1 MQLLSPKINKYGGS
15 KLNYLSVE
23 NISKS
28 FGERVLF
35 EGLSFGL
42 SFGDKVALIANN
54 GSGKTSML
62 KIIAGNDVSDTGKIT
77 LRNGI
82 RVGYL
87 EQEPVFRDD
96 YTINELLYNSNSD
109 VVKVI
114 REYESALEKQ
124 TDNYN
129 EVNAER
135 FEQASLAMDKSNAWN
150 FDNQLKQILEKFKIV
165 DLDQKVKILSGGQK
179 KRLALAMLLIDAPDL
194 LLLDEPT
201 NHLDIEMIEW
211 LEEYLKS
218 QNITL
223 LMITHD
229 RYFLDRVCNHILE
242 LEDGKLYHHKGNYS
256 YFLVKRDERETNFNI
271 EISKAGRLMKK
282 ELEWIRKTP
291 QARTT
296 KSKARVNNFENI
308 KAKANSKK
316 IKQEL
321 KLEVK
326 MSRVGG
332 KILELKK
339 VYKSY
344 GDLKILNGFDY
355 TFKNGER
362 IGIIGDNGVGKS
374 TFLNIITQQ
383 QSPDSGKINVGETI
397 VYGYFTQK
405 GIVLKEDKRVIEV
418 LKDIADVI
426 IMSDG
431 RKITASQLLE
441 HFMFPSK
448 MQYTYVSKLSGGE
461 KRRLYLLTILMKNPN
476 FLILDEPT
484 NDLDLLTLNKL
495 EEFLLDFK
503 GCLILVSHDRYF
515 MDKLTD
521 HLFVF
526 KGGGDIKDEYCSYSE
541 YRTKLNNKEKE
552 IQKAEINEAKLNTN
566 KLSFQQKKEH
576 RNLEK
581 QIEKLELEKEK
592 IENVF
597 KDSSLDYELM
607 LEKSKELEKVNL
619 LLDEKLSKWM
629 ELDELNS

>member
-1 MQLLSPKINKYGGS
+1 M
-15 KLNYLSVE
+15 NYLSVE

-35 EGLSFGL
+35 EGLNFGL
-42 SFGDKVALIANN
+42 NYGDKMALIANN

-62 KIIAGNDVSDTGKIT
+62 KIIAGKDVPGTGKVT
-77 LRNGI
+77 VRNGI
-82 RVGYL
+82 RIGYL
-87 EQEPVFRDD
+87 EQEPIFNEK
-96 YTINELLYNSNSD
+96 YTVNELLYNSNAE
-109 VVKVI
+109 VVKII
-114 REYESALEKQ
+114 REYESALEMQ
-124 TDNYN
+124 TNDYN
-129 EVNAER
+129 DITAER
-135 FEQASLAMDKSNAWN
+135 FEKASVNMEKANAWN
-150 FDNQLKQILEKFKIV
+150 FDNELKQILSKFKIL
-165 DLDQKVKILSGGQK
+165 DLNAKVEMLSGGQK
-179 KRLALAMLLIDAPDL
+179 KRLALALLLIDAPDM

-211 LEEYLKS
+211 LEEFLKN
-218 QNITL
+218 QKITL

-256 YFLVKRDERETNFNI
+256 YFLVKRDERESNFNV
-271 EISKAGRLMKK
+271 ELSKAGRLMKK
-282 ELEWIRKTP
+282 ELEWIRKSP
-291 QARTT
+291 KARTT
-296 KSKARVNNFENI
+296 KSKARVDNFEVI
-308 KAKANSKK
+308 KTKANSKK

-344 GDLKILNGFDY
+344 DDLKILSGFDY

-362 IGIIGDNGVGKS
+362 IGIIGENGVGKS
-374 TFLNIITQQ
+374 TFLNIITQKDK
-383 QSPDSGKINVGETI
+383 PDSGKINVGETI
-397 VYGYFTQK
+397 IYGYFTQK
-405 GIVLKEDKRVIEV
+405 GIQLKEDKRVIEV
-418 LKDIADVI
+418 LKDIAEVI
-426 IMSDG
+426 VMSDSK
-431 RKITASQLLE
+431 KITASQLLE
-441 HFMFPSK
+441 HFMFPSN

-521 HLFVF
+521 HLFIF
-526 KGGGDIKDEYCSYSE
+526 KGNGVVKDEYSSYSE
-541 YRTKLNNKEKE
+541 YRIKVNKELKVEKQIDKKVLSDSNNKEVKFSYDE
-552 IQKAEINEAKLNTN
+552 R
-566 KLSFQQKKEH
+566 KEH
-576 RNLEK
+576 KSLER
-581 QIEKLELEKEK
+581 QINKLELDKKEME
-592 IENVF
+592 IFF
-597 KDSSLDYELM
+597 KDSNNNYEKM
-607 LEKSKELEKVNL
+607 YEKGKDLEKLNS
-619 LLDEKLSKWM
+619 LLDEKLNRWM
-629 ELDELNS
+629 ELDELKNNA

>member
-1 MQLLSPKINKYGGS
+1 M
-15 KLNYLSVE
+15 
-23 NISKS
+23 
-28 FGERVLF
+28 LF
-35 EGLSFGL
+35 EGLNFGL
-42 SFGDKVALIANN
+42 NYGDKVALIANN

-62 KIIAGNDVSDTGKIT
+62 KIIAGKDVPGSGKVT
-77 LRNGI
+77 VRNGI
-82 RVGYL
+82 RIGYL
-87 EQEPVFRDD
+87 EQEPIFNEK
-96 YTINELLYNSNSD
+96 YTINELLYNSNAE
-109 VVKVI
+109 VVKII
-114 REYESALEKQ
+114 REYESALEMQ
-124 TDNYN
+124 TNDYN
-129 EVNAER
+129 DITAER
-135 FEQASLAMDKSNAWN
+135 FEKASINMEKANAWN
-150 FDNQLKQILEKFKIV
+150 FDNELKQILSKFKIV
-165 DLDQKVKILSGGQK
+165 NLDAKVEMLSGGQK
-179 KRLALAMLLIDAPDL
+179 KRLALALLLIDAPDM

-211 LEEYLKS
+211 LEEFLKG

-256 YFLVKRDERETNFNI
+256 YFLVKRDERETNFNV
-271 EISKAGRLMKK
+271 ELSKAGRLLKK

-296 KSKARVNNFENI
+296 KSKARVDNFENI
-308 KAKANSKK
+308 KTKANSKK

-344 GDLKILNGFDY
+344 DDLKILSGFDY

-383 QSPDSGKINVGETI
+383 EMPDSGKINVGETI
-397 VYGYFTQK
+397 IYGYFTQK
-405 GIVLKEDKRVIEV
+405 GIQLKEDKRVIEV

-426 IMSDG
+426 VMSDSK
-431 RKITASQLLE
+431 KITASQLLE
-441 HFMFPSK
+441 HFMFPSN

-515 MDKLTD
+515 MDKLTE
-521 HLFVF
+521 HLFIF
-526 KGGGDIKDEYCSYSE
+526 KGNGIIKDEYSSYSE
-541 YRTKLNNKEKE
+541 YRLKINKE
-552 IQKAEINEAKLNTN
+552 QKKDKKSDKKTPDLKTEKAVKFSYDE
-566 KLSFQQKKEH
+566 KKEH
-576 RNLEK
+576 KSLEK
-581 QIEKLELEKEK
+581 QINKLELEKKEM
-592 IENVF
+592 ESFF
-597 KDSSLDYELM
+597 KDSNNSYEQM
-607 LEKSKELEKVNL
+607 HEKGKELEKLNS
-619 LLDEKLSKWM
+619 LLDDKLNRWM
-629 ELDELNS
+629 ELDELKNNI

>member
-1 MQLLSPKINKYGGS
+1 M
-15 KLNYLSVE
+15 NYLSVE

-35 EGLSFGL
+35 EGLNFGL
-42 SFGDKVALIANN
+42 NYGDKVALIANN

-62 KIIAGNDVSDTGKIT
+62 KIIAGKDVPGTGKVT

-82 RVGYL
+82 RIGYL
-87 EQEPVFRDD
+87 EQEPVFNEKF
-96 YTINELLYNSNSD
+96 TINELLYNSNAE
-109 VVKVI
+109 VVKII
-114 REYESALEKQ
+114 REYESALEMQ
-124 TDNYN
+124 TNDYN
-129 EVNAER
+129 DASAER
-135 FEQASLAMDKSNAWN
+135 FEKASLEMEKANGWN
-150 FDNQLKQILEKFKIV
+150 FDNELKQILSKFKIV
-165 DLDQKVKILSGGQK
+165 DLEAKVEMLSGGQK
-179 KRLALAMLLIDAPDL
+179 KRLALALLLIDAPDM

-211 LEEYLKS
+211 LEEYLKN

-256 YFLVKRDERETNFNI
+256 YFLVKRDERESNFNV
-271 EISKAGRLMKK
+271 ELSKAGRLMKK
-282 ELEWIRKTP
+282 ELEWIRKSP
-291 QARTT
+291 KARTT
-296 KSKARVNNFENI
+296 KSKARVDNFEVI
-308 KAKANSKK
+308 KNKATSKK

-344 GDLKILNGFDY
+344 GDLKILSGFDY

-362 IGIIGDNGVGKS
+362 IGIIGKNGVGKS
-374 TFLNIITQQ
+374 TFLNIITQ
-383 QSPDSGKINVGETI
+383 SLKPDSGKINVGETI

-405 GIVLKEDKRVIEV
+405 GIQLKEDKRVIEV
-418 LKDIADVI
+418 LKDIAEVI
-426 IMSDG
+426 VMSDNK
-431 RKITASQLLE
+431 KITASQLLE
-441 HFMFPSK
+441 HFMFPSN

-461 KRRLYLLTILMKNPN
+461 KRRLYLLTVLMKNPN

-521 HLFVF
+521 HLFIF
-526 KGGGDIKDEYCSYSE
+526 KGEGIIKDEYSSYSE
-541 YRTKLNNKEKE
+541 YRTKLNKELKLE
-552 IQKAEINEAKLNTN
+552 KKNEKILSESSEKANLFSYVNR
-566 KLSFQQKKEH
+566 KEH
-576 RNLEK
+576 KSLER
-581 QIEKLELEKEK
+581 QIEKLEKEK
-592 IENVF
+592 KQMEDFF
-597 KDSSLDYELM
+597 KDSNVSYDLM
-607 LEKSKELEKVNL
+607 HEKGKELENLNNL
-619 LLDEKLSKWM
+619 LDDKLNRWM
-629 ELDELNS
+629 ELDELKNKA

>member
-1 MQLLSPKINKYGGS
+1 M
-15 KLNYLSVE
+15 
-23 NISKS
+23 
-28 FGERVLF
+28 LF
-35 EGLSFGL
+35 EGLNFGL
-42 SFGDKVALIANN
+42 NYGDKVALIANN

-62 KIIAGNDVSDTGKIT
+62 KIIAGKDVPGNGKVT
-77 LRNGI
+77 VRNGI
-82 RVGYL
+82 RIGYL
-87 EQEPVFRDD
+87 EQEPVFNEK
-96 YTINELLYNSNSD
+96 YTINELLYNSNAE
-109 VVKVI
+109 VVKII
-114 REYESALEKQ
+114 REYESALEMQ
-124 TDNYN
+124 TNDYN
-129 EVNAER
+129 DITAER
-135 FEQASLAMDKSNAWN
+135 FEKASINMEKANAWN
-150 FDNQLKQILEKFKIV
+150 FDNELKQILSKFKIV
-165 DLDQKVKILSGGQK
+165 NLDAKVGMLSGGQK
-179 KRLALAMLLIDAPDL
+179 KRLALALLLIDAPDM

-211 LEEYLKS
+211 LEEFLKG

-256 YFLVKRDERETNFNI
+256 YFLVKRDERETNFNV
-271 EISKAGRLMKK
+271 ELSKAGRLMKK

-296 KSKARVNNFENI
+296 KSKARVDNFENI
-308 KAKANSKK
+308 KTKANSKK

-344 GDLKILNGFDY
+344 DDLKILSGFDY

-362 IGIIGDNGVGKS
+362 IGIIGENGVGKS
-374 TFLNIITQQ
+374 TFLNIITQKDQ
-383 QSPDSGKINVGETI
+383 PDSGKINVGETI
-397 VYGYFTQK
+397 IYGYFTQK
-405 GIVLKEDKRVIEV
+405 GIQLKEDKRVIEV

-426 IMSDG
+426 VMSDSK
-431 RKITASQLLE
+431 KITASQLLE
-441 HFMFPSK
+441 HFMFPSN

-521 HLFVF
+521 HLFIF
-526 KGGGDIKDEYCSYSE
+526 KGNGVIKDEYSSYSE
-541 YRTKLNNKEKE
+541 YRVKVNKE
-552 IQKAEINEAKLNTN
+552 QKKDKKADKKNSESKTEKVIKFSYDE
-566 KLSFQQKKEH
+566 KKEH
-576 RNLEK
+576 KSLEK
-581 QIEKLELEKEK
+581 QINNLELEKKEM
-592 IENVF
+592 ESFF
-597 KDSSLDYELM
+597 KDSNNSYEKMHEKGKDLDKL
-607 LEKSKELEKVNL
+607 NN
-619 LLDEKLSKWM
+619 LLDEKLNRWM
-629 ELDELNS
+629 ELDELKNNA

>member
-54 GSGKTSML
+54 GTGKTSML

-129 EVNAER
+129 EVNADR

-308 KAKANSKK
+308 KSKANSKK

-383 QSPDSGKINVGETI
+383 HSPDSGKINVGETI

-541 YRTKLNNKEKE
+541 YRAKLNNKEKE
-552 IQKAEINEAKLNTN
+552 IQKAEINEAKLNAN

>member
-1 MQLLSPKINKYGGS
+1 M
-15 KLNYLSVE
+15 NYLSVE

-28 FGERVLF
+28 YGERILF
-35 EGLSFGL
+35 QDLFFGL
-42 SFGDKVALIANN
+42 SKGDKMALIANN
-54 GSGKTSML
+54 GTGKSSML
-62 KIIAGNDVSDTGKIT
+62 KIIAGKDVTESGKIT

-82 RVGYL
+82 RIGYL
-87 EQEPVFRDD
+87 EQDPLF
-96 YTINELLYNSNSD
+96 NEGFTVKEFLENSNSD
-109 VVKVI
+109 VMQII
-114 REYESALEKQ
+114 RDYDKALELQ
-124 TDNYN
+124 TDDFND
-129 EVNAER
+129 ATSQR
-135 FEQASLAMDKSNAWN
+135 FQEASDLMDKANAWN
-150 FDNQLKQILEKFKIV
+150 FNNELNQILTRFKIL
-165 DLDQKVKILSGGQK
+165 DLTQNLKDLSGGQR
-179 KRLALAMLLIDAPDL
+179 KRLSLALLILDKPEL

-211 LEEYLKS
+211 LEEYLKN

-256 YFLVKRDERETNFNI
+256 YFLLKREEREENFNT

-296 KSKARVNNFENI
+296 KSKARVDNFDNI
-308 KAKANSKK
+308 KQKANSKK
-316 IKQEL
+316 VKQEL

-344 GDLKILNGFDY
+344 GDLKILSGFDY
-355 TFKNGER
+355 VFKNGER

-374 TFLNIITQQ
+374 TFLNIITRREEA
-383 QSPDSGKINVGETI
+383 DSGKINIGETI
-397 VYGYFTQK
+397 VYGYFNQK

-426 IMSDG
+426 VMANGS
-431 RKITASQLLE
+431 KISASQLLE
-441 HFMFPSK
+441 HFMFDAQ

-461 KRRLYLLTILMKNPN
+461 KRRLYLLTVLMKNPN

-495 EEFLLDFK
+495 EEFLLEFK

-526 KGGGDIKDEYCSYSE
+526 KGAGVVEDHYCSYSE
-541 YRTKLNNKEKE
+541 LRNKQIKE
-552 IQKAEINEAKLNTN
+552 LKTN
-566 KLSFQQKKEH
+566 KKEEKGNKLKTKDTITFTEKKEYKS
-576 RNLEK
+576 LEK
-581 QIEKLELEKEK
+581 QISKLELEKSNLEAS
-592 IENVF
+592 F
-597 KDSSLDYELM
+597 KDTTMDYELM
-607 LEKSKELEKVNL
+607 MKKSKELEGLTNTI
-619 LLDEKLSKWM
+619 DSKMLRWM
-629 ELDELNS
+629 ELEDKME

>member
-1 MQLLSPKINKYGGS
+1 
-15 KLNYLSVE
+15 LNYLSVE

-35 EGLSFGL
+35 EGLNFGL
-42 SFGDKVALIANN
+42 NYGDKVALIANN

-62 KIIAGNDVSDTGKIT
+62 KIIAGKDVPGTGKVT

-82 RVGYL
+82 RIGYL
-87 EQEPVFRDD
+87 EQEPVFNEKF
-96 YTINELLYNSNSD
+96 TINELLYNSNAE
-109 VVKVI
+109 VVKII
-114 REYESALEKQ
+114 REYESALEMQ
-124 TDNYN
+124 TNDYN
-129 EVNAER
+129 DASAER
-135 FEQASLAMDKSNAWN
+135 FEKASLEMEKANGWN
-150 FDNQLKQILEKFKIV
+150 FDNELKQILSKFKIV
-165 DLDQKVKILSGGQK
+165 DLEAKVEMLSGGQK
-179 KRLALAMLLIDAPDL
+179 KRLALALLLIDAPDM

-211 LEEYLKS
+211 LEEYLKN

-256 YFLVKRDERETNFNI
+256 YFLVKRDERESNFNV
-271 EISKAGRLMKK
+271 ELSKAGRLMKK
-282 ELEWIRKTP
+282 ELEWIRKSP
-291 QARTT
+291 KARTT
-296 KSKARVNNFENI
+296 KSKARVDNFEVI
-308 KAKANSKK
+308 KNKATSKK

-344 GDLKILNGFDY
+344 GDLKILSGFDY

-362 IGIIGDNGVGKS
+362 IGIIGKNGVGKS
-374 TFLNIITQQ
+374 TFLNIITQ
-383 QSPDSGKINVGETI
+383 SLKPDSGKINVGETI

-405 GIVLKEDKRVIEV
+405 GIQLKEDKRVIEV
-418 LKDIADVI
+418 LKDIAEVI
-426 IMSDG
+426 VMSDNK
-431 RKITASQLLE
+431 KITASQLLE
-441 HFMFPSK
+441 HFMFPSN

-461 KRRLYLLTILMKNPN
+461 KRRLYLLTVLMKNPN

-521 HLFVF
+521 HLFIF
-526 KGGGDIKDEYCSYSE
+526 KGEGIIKDEYSSYSE
-541 YRTKLNNKEKE
+541 YRTKLNKELKLEKKKEKILSE
-552 IQKAEINEAKLNTN
+552 SSEKANLFSYENR
-566 KLSFQQKKEH
+566 KEH
-576 RNLEK
+576 KSLER
-581 QIEKLELEKEK
+581 QIEKLEKEK
-592 IENVF
+592 KQMEDFF
-597 KDSSLDYELM
+597 KDSNVSYDLM
-607 LEKSKELEKVNL
+607 HEKGKELENLNNL
-619 LLDEKLSKWM
+619 LDDKLNRWM
-629 ELDELNS
+629 ELDELKNKA

>member
-1 MQLLSPKINKYGGS
+1 
-15 KLNYLSVE
+15 LNYLSVE

-35 EGLSFGL
+35 EGLNFGL
-42 SFGDKVALIANN
+42 NYGDKVALIANN

-62 KIIAGNDVSDTGKIT
+62 KIIAGKDVPGTGKVT

-82 RVGYL
+82 RIGYL
-87 EQEPVFRDD
+87 EQEPVFNEK
-96 YTINELLYNSNSD
+96 YTINELLYSSNAEI
-109 VVKVI
+109 VKTI
-114 REYESALEKQ
+114 REYESALEMQ
-124 TDNYN
+124 TNDYN
-129 EVNAER
+129 DTTAER
-135 FEQASLAMDKSNAWN
+135 FEKASLDMEKANAWN
-150 FDNQLKQILEKFKIV
+150 FDNELKQILSKFKIV
-165 DLDQKVKILSGGQK
+165 DLEAKVEMLSGGQK
-179 KRLALAMLLIDAPDL
+179 KRLALALLLIDAPDM

-211 LEEYLKS
+211 LEEYLKN

-242 LEDGKLYHHKGNYS
+242 LENGKLYHHKGNYS
-256 YFLVKRDERETNFNI
+256 YFLVKRDERESNFNV
-271 EISKAGRLMKK
+271 ELSKAGRLMKK
-282 ELEWIRKTP
+282 ELEWIRKSP
-291 QARTT
+291 KARTT
-296 KSKARVNNFENI
+296 KSKSRVDNFEVI
-308 KAKANSKK
+308 KTKATSKK

-344 GDLKILNGFDY
+344 GDLKILSGFDY

-362 IGIIGDNGVGKS
+362 IGIIGKNGVGKS
-374 TFLNIITQQ
+374 TFLNIITQ
-383 QSPDSGKINVGETI
+383 SLKPDSGKINVGETI

-405 GIVLKEDKRVIEV
+405 GIQLKEDKRVIEV
-418 LKDIADVI
+418 LKDIAEVI
-426 IMSDG
+426 VMSDNK
-431 RKITASQLLE
+431 KITASQLLE
-441 HFMFPSK
+441 HFMFPSN

-461 KRRLYLLTILMKNPN
+461 KRRLYLLTVLMKNPN

-521 HLFVF
+521 HLFIF
-526 KGGGDIKDEYCSYSE
+526 QGEGIIKDEYSSYSE
-541 YRTKLNNKEKE
+541 YRTKLNKELKLGKKKEK
-552 IQKAEINEAKLNTN
+552 KV
-566 KLSFQQKKEH
+566 LSESSKENLFSYENRKEH
-576 RNLEK
+576 KSLER
-581 QIEKLELEKEK
+581 QIEKLEEEKKQMEYF
-592 IENVF
+592 F
-597 KDSSLDYELM
+597 KDSSVSYDLM
-607 LEKSKELEKVNL
+607 HQKGKELETLNK
-619 LLDEKLSKWM
+619 LLDDKLNRWM
-629 ELDELNS
+629 ELDELKNKA

>member
-1 MQLLSPKINKYGGS
+1 M
-15 KLNYLSVE
+15 NYLSVE

-28 FGERVLF
+28 YGERILF
-35 EGLSFGL
+35 QKLFFGL
-42 SFGDKVALIANN
+42 SKGDKMALIANN
-54 GSGKTSML
+54 GTGKSSML
-62 KIIAGNDVSDTGKIT
+62 KIIAGKDVSESGKIT

-82 RVGYL
+82 RIGYL
-87 EQEPVFRDD
+87 EQDPIFNEAF
-96 YTINELLYNSNSD
+96 TIKEFLDNSNSEIMQIIKGYD
-109 VVKVI
+109 K
-114 REYESALEKQ
+114 ALELQ
-124 TDNYN
+124 TNDFND
-129 EVNAER
+129 ATSQR
-135 FEQASLAMDKSNAWN
+135 FQEASLLMDKANAWN
-150 FDNQLKQILEKFKIV
+150 FNNELNQILSRFKID
-165 DLDQKVKILSGGQK
+165 DLNQNLKDLSGGQR
-179 KRLALAMLLIDAPDL
+179 KRLSLATLIMDAPEL

-211 LEEYLKS
+211 LEDYLKT

-256 YFLVKRDERETNFNI
+256 YFLQKRAEREANFNT

-282 ELEWIRKTP
+282 ELDWIRKTP

-296 KSKARVNNFENI
+296 KSKARVDNFENI
-308 KAKANSKK
+308 KQKANSKK
-316 IKQEL
+316 VKQEL

-344 GDLKILNGFDY
+344 GDLTILSGFDY
-355 TFKNGER
+355 VFKNGER

-374 TFLNIITQQ
+374 TFLNIITQKEKA
-383 QSPDSGKINVGETI
+383 DSGKINIGETI
-397 VYGYFTQK
+397 VYGYLNQK
-405 GIVLKEDKRVIEV
+405 GIELKEDKRVIEV

-426 IMSDG
+426 IMANGS
-431 RKITASQLLE
+431 KISASQLLE
-441 HFMFPSK
+441 HFMFDGQ

-461 KRRLYLLTILMKNPN
+461 KRRLYLLTVLMKNPN

-495 EEFLLDFK
+495 EEFLMDFK

-526 KGGGDIKDEYCSYSE
+526 RGNGLIEDHYCSYSE
-541 YRTKLNNKEKE
+541 LRIKQNKEK
-552 IQKAEINEAKLNTN
+552 NENRKE
-566 KLSFQQKKEH
+566 QKKENH
-576 RNLEK
+576 RNDQKITYLEK
-581 QIEKLELEKEK
+581 KEYKNLERQIRKLEQEKNS
-592 IENVF
+592 IEISF
-597 KDSSLDYELM
+597 KDSTMEYDIM
-607 LEKSKELEKVNL
+607 MKKSIELEELNKKI
-619 LLDEKLSKWM
+619 DDKMIRWM
-629 ELDELNS
+629 ELEEKMG

>member
-1 MQLLSPKINKYGGS
+1 M
-15 KLNYLSVE
+15 
-23 NISKS
+23 
-28 FGERVLF
+28 LF
-35 EGLSFGL
+35 EGLNFGL
-42 SFGDKVALIANN
+42 NYGDKVALIANN

-62 KIIAGNDVSDTGKIT
+62 KIIAGKDVPGSGKVT
-77 LRNGI
+77 VRNGI
-82 RVGYL
+82 RIGYL
-87 EQEPVFRDD
+87 EQEPIFNEK
-96 YTINELLYNSNSD
+96 YTINELLYNSNAE
-109 VVKVI
+109 VVKII
-114 REYESALEKQ
+114 REYESALEMQ
-124 TDNYN
+124 TNDYN
-129 EVNAER
+129 DITAER
-135 FEQASLAMDKSNAWN
+135 FEKASINMEKANAWN
-150 FDNQLKQILEKFKIV
+150 FDNELKQILSKFKIV
-165 DLDQKVKILSGGQK
+165 NLDAKVEMLSGGQK
-179 KRLALAMLLIDAPDL
+179 KRLALALLLIDAPDM

-211 LEEYLKS
+211 LEEFLKG

-256 YFLVKRDERETNFNI
+256 YFLVKRDERETNFNV
-271 EISKAGRLMKK
+271 ELSKAGRLLKK

-296 KSKARVNNFENI
+296 KSKARVDNFENI
-308 KAKANSKK
+308 KTKANSKK

-344 GDLKILNGFDY
+344 DDLKILSGFDY

-383 QSPDSGKINVGETI
+383 EMPDSGKINVGETI
-397 VYGYFTQK
+397 IYGYFTQK
-405 GIVLKEDKRVIEV
+405 GIQLKEDKRVIEV

-426 IMSDG
+426 VMSDSK
-431 RKITASQLLE
+431 KITASQLLE
-441 HFMFPSK
+441 HFMFPSN

-515 MDKLTD
+515 MDKLTE
-521 HLFVF
+521 HLFIF
-526 KGGGDIKDEYCSYSE
+526 KGNGIIKDEYSSYSE
-541 YRTKLNNKEKE
+541 YRLKVNKE
-552 IQKAEINEAKLNTN
+552 QKKDKKSDKKKPDLKTEKVVKFSYDE
-566 KLSFQQKKEH
+566 KKEH
-576 RNLEK
+576 KSLEK
-581 QIEKLELEKEK
+581 QINKLELEKKEM
-592 IENVF
+592 ESFF
-597 KDSSLDYELM
+597 KDSNNSYEQM
-607 LEKSKELEKVNL
+607 HEKGKELEKLNS
-619 LLDEKLSKWM
+619 LLDDKLNRWM
-629 ELDELNS
+629 ELDELKNNI

>member
-1 MQLLSPKINKYGGS
+1 M
-15 KLNYLSVE
+15 NYLSVE

-28 FGERVLF
+28 YGERILF
-35 EGLSFGL
+35 QELFFGL
-42 SFGDKVALIANN
+42 SKGDKMALIANN
-54 GSGKTSML
+54 GTGKSSML
-62 KIIAGNDVSDTGKIT
+62 KIIAGKDVSESGKIT

-82 RVGYL
+82 RIGYL
-87 EQEPVFRDD
+87 EQDPIFNEAF
-96 YTINELLYNSNSD
+96 TIKEFLDNSNSEIMQIIKGYD
-109 VVKVI
+109 K
-114 REYESALEKQ
+114 ALELQ
-124 TDNYN
+124 TNDFND
-129 EVNAER
+129 ATSQR
-135 FEQASLAMDKSNAWN
+135 FQEASLLMDKANAWN
-150 FDNQLKQILEKFKIV
+150 FNNELNQILSRFKID
-165 DLDQKVKILSGGQK
+165 DLNQNLKDLSGGQR
-179 KRLALAMLLIDAPDL
+179 KRLSLATLIMDAPEL

-211 LEEYLKS
+211 LEDYLKT

-256 YFLVKRDERETNFNI
+256 YFLQKRAEREANFNT
-271 EISKAGRLMKK
+271 EISKAGKLMKK

-296 KSKARVNNFENI
+296 KSKARVDNFENI
-308 KAKANSKK
+308 KQKANSKK
-316 IKQEL
+316 VKQEL

-344 GDLKILNGFDY
+344 GDLKILSGFDY
-355 TFKNGER
+355 VFKNGER

-374 TFLNIITQQ
+374 TFLNIITQKEKA
-383 QSPDSGKINVGETI
+383 DSGKINIGETI
-397 VYGYFTQK
+397 VYGYFNQK
-405 GIVLKEDKRVIEV
+405 GIELKEDKRVIEV

-426 IMSDG
+426 IMANGS
-431 RKITASQLLE
+431 KISASQLLE
-441 HFMFPSK
+441 HFMFDGQ

-461 KRRLYLLTILMKNPN
+461 KRRLYLLTVLMKNPN

-495 EEFLLDFK
+495 EEFLMDFK

-526 KGGGDIKDEYCSYSE
+526 RGNGLIEDHYCSYSE
-541 YRTKLNNKEKE
+541 LRIKQNKEKKE
-552 IQKAEINEAKLNTN
+552 NRKEQKNENHRNDQKITYLE
-566 KLSFQQKKEH
+566 KKEYK
-576 RNLEK
+576 NLER
-581 QIEKLELEKEK
+581 QIRKLEQEKNS
-592 IENVF
+592 IEISF
-597 KDSSLDYELM
+597 KDATMEYDIM
-607 LEKSKELEKVNL
+607 MKKSKELEELNKKI
-619 LLDEKLSKWM
+619 DDKMTRWM
-629 ELDELNS
+629 ELEEKMG

>member
-1 MQLLSPKINKYGGS
+1 M
-15 KLNYLSVE
+15 NYLSVE

-35 EGLSFGL
+35 EGLNFGL
-42 SFGDKVALIANN
+42 NYGDKVALIANN

-62 KIIAGNDVSDTGKIT
+62 KIIAGKDFPGTGKVT
-77 LRNGI
+77 VRNGI
-82 RVGYL
+82 RIGYL
-87 EQEPVFRDD
+87 EQEPVFNEKF
-96 YTINELLYNSNSD
+96 TINELLYSSNAE
-109 VVKVI
+109 VVKII
-114 REYESALEKQ
+114 REYESALEMQ
-124 TDNYN
+124 TNDYN
-129 EVNAER
+129 DTTAER
-135 FEQASLAMDKSNAWN
+135 FEKASLEMEKANGWN
-150 FDNQLKQILEKFKIV
+150 FDNELKQILSKFKIV
-165 DLDQKVKILSGGQK
+165 DLEAKVEMLSGGQK
-179 KRLALAMLLIDAPDL
+179 KRLALALLLIDAPDL

-211 LEEYLKS
+211 LEEYLKN

-256 YFLVKRDERETNFNI
+256 YFLVKRDERESNFNV
-271 EISKAGRLMKK
+271 ELSKAGRLMKK
-282 ELEWIRKTP
+282 ELEWIRKSP
-291 QARTT
+291 KARTT
-296 KSKARVNNFENI
+296 KSKARVDNFEVI
-308 KAKANSKK
+308 KTKATSKK

-344 GDLKILNGFDY
+344 GDLKILSGFDY

-362 IGIIGDNGVGKS
+362 IGIIGKNGVGKS
-374 TFLNIITQQ
+374 TFLNIITQ
-383 QSPDSGKINVGETI
+383 SLMPDSGKINVGETI

-405 GIVLKEDKRVIEV
+405 GIQLKQDKRVIEV
-418 LKDIADVI
+418 LKDIAEVI
-426 IMSDG
+426 VMSDG
-431 RKITASQLLE
+431 KKITASQLLE
-441 HFMFPSK
+441 HFMFPSN

-521 HLFVF
+521 HLFIF
-526 KGGGDIKDEYCSYSE
+526 KGNGIIKDEYSSYSE
-541 YRTKLNNKEKE
+541 YR
-552 IQKAEINEAKLNTN
+552 AKLNKEL
-566 KLSFQQKKEH
+566 KLEKKKEK
-576 RNLEK
+576 RVLSENSKKENLFSYENRK
-581 QIEKLELEKEK
+581 EYKSLERQIEKLEKEK
-592 IENVF
+592 KQMEDFF
-597 KDSSLDYELM
+597 KDSNVSYDLM
-607 LEKSKELEKVNL
+607 HEKGKELETLNNL
-619 LLDEKLSKWM
+619 LDDKLNRWM
-629 ELDELNS
+629 ELDELKNKA

>member
-54 GSGKTSML
+54 GTGKTSML

-308 KAKANSKK
+308 KSKANSKK

-426 IMSDG
+426 IMSDS

-541 YRTKLNNKEKE
+541 YRIKLNNKEKE
-552 IQKAEINEAKLNTN
+552 IQKAEINEAKLNAN

-592 IENVF
+592 IENIF

>member
-1 MQLLSPKINKYGGS
+1 
-15 KLNYLSVE
+15 LNYLSVE

-35 EGLSFGL
+35 EGLNFGL
-42 SFGDKVALIANN
+42 NYGDKVALIANN

-62 KIIAGNDVSDTGKIT
+62 KIIAGKDVPGTGKVT

-82 RVGYL
+82 RIGYL
-87 EQEPVFRDD
+87 EQEPVFNEKF
-96 YTINELLYNSNSD
+96 TINELLYNSNAE
-109 VVKVI
+109 VVKII
-114 REYESALEKQ
+114 REYESALEMQ
-124 TDNYN
+124 TNDYN
-129 EVNAER
+129 DASAER
-135 FEQASLAMDKSNAWN
+135 FEKASLEMEKANGWN
-150 FDNQLKQILEKFKIV
+150 FDNELKQILSKFKIV
-165 DLDQKVKILSGGQK
+165 DLEAKVEMLSGGQK
-179 KRLALAMLLIDAPDL
+179 KRLALALLLIDAPDM

-211 LEEYLKS
+211 LEEYLKN

-256 YFLVKRDERETNFNI
+256 YFLVKRDERESNFNV
-271 EISKAGRLMKK
+271 ELSKAGRLMKK
-282 ELEWIRKTP
+282 ELEWIRKSP
-291 QARTT
+291 KARTT
-296 KSKARVNNFENI
+296 KSKARVDNFEVI
-308 KAKANSKK
+308 KNKATSKK

-344 GDLKILNGFDY
+344 GDLKILSGFDY

-362 IGIIGDNGVGKS
+362 IGIIGKNGVGKS
-374 TFLNIITQQ
+374 TFLNIITQ
-383 QSPDSGKINVGETI
+383 SLKPDSGKINVGETI

-405 GIVLKEDKRVIEV
+405 GIQLKEDKRVIEV
-418 LKDIADVI
+418 LKDIAEVI
-426 IMSDG
+426 VMSDNK
-431 RKITASQLLE
+431 KITASQLLE
-441 HFMFPSK
+441 HFMFPSN

-461 KRRLYLLTILMKNPN
+461 KRRLYLLTVLMKNPN

-521 HLFVF
+521 HLFIF
-526 KGGGDIKDEYCSYSE
+526 KGDGIIKDEYSSYSE
-541 YRTKLNNKEKE
+541 YRTKLNKELKLEKKKEKVLSE
-552 IQKAEINEAKLNTN
+552 SSEKANLFSYENR
-566 KLSFQQKKEH
+566 KEH
-576 RNLEK
+576 KSLER
-581 QIEKLELEKEK
+581 QIEKLEKEK
-592 IENVF
+592 KQMEDFF
-597 KDSSLDYELM
+597 KDSNVSYDLM
-607 LEKSKELEKVNL
+607 HEKGKELENLNNL
-619 LLDEKLSKWM
+619 LDDKLNRWM
-629 ELDELNS
+629 ELDELKNKA

>member
-1 MQLLSPKINKYGGS
+1 M
-15 KLNYLSVE
+15 NYLSVE

-35 EGLSFGL
+35 EGLNFGL
-42 SFGDKVALIANN
+42 NYGDKMALIANN

-62 KIIAGNDVSDTGKIT
+62 KIIAGKDVPGTGKVT
-77 LRNGI
+77 VRNGI
-82 RVGYL
+82 RIGYL
-87 EQEPVFRDD
+87 EQEPIFNEK
-96 YTINELLYNSNSD
+96 YTVNELLYNSNAK
-109 VVKVI
+109 VVKII
-114 REYESALEKQ
+114 REYESALEMQ
-124 TDNYN
+124 TNDYN
-129 EVNAER
+129 DITAER
-135 FEQASLAMDKSNAWN
+135 FEKASVNMEKANAWN
-150 FDNQLKQILEKFKIV
+150 FDNELKQILSKFKIL
-165 DLDQKVKILSGGQK
+165 DLDSKVEMLSGGQK
-179 KRLALAMLLIDAPDL
+179 KRLALALLLIDAPDM

-211 LEEYLKS
+211 LEEFLKN
-218 QNITL
+218 QKITL

-256 YFLVKRDERETNFNI
+256 YFLVKRDERESNFNV
-271 EISKAGRLMKK
+271 ELSKAGRLMKK
-282 ELEWIRKTP
+282 ELEWIRKSP
-291 QARTT
+291 KARTT
-296 KSKARVNNFENI
+296 KSKARVDNFEVI
-308 KAKANSKK
+308 KTKANSKK

-362 IGIIGDNGVGKS
+362 IGIIGENGVGKS
-374 TFLNIITQQ
+374 TFLNIITQ
-383 QSPDSGKINVGETI
+383 SLEPDSGKINVGETI

-405 GIVLKEDKRVIEV
+405 GIQLKEDKRVIEV
-418 LKDIADVI
+418 LKDIAEVI
-426 IMSDG
+426 VMSDNN
-431 RKITASQLLE
+431 KITASQLLE
-441 HFMFPSK
+441 HFMFPPN

-476 FLILDEPT
+476 FFFLDEPI

-521 HLFVF
+521 HLFIF
-526 KGGGDIKDEYCSYSE
+526 KGNGVVKDEYSSYSE
-541 YRTKLNNKEKE
+541 YRIKVNKELKVEKQIDKKVLSESNNKEVKFSYDE
-552 IQKAEINEAKLNTN
+552 R
-566 KLSFQQKKEH
+566 KEH
-576 RNLEK
+576 KSLER
-581 QIEKLELEKEK
+581 QINKLELDKKEM
-592 IENVF
+592 ESFF
-597 KDSSLDYELM
+597 KDSNNTYEQM
-607 LEKSKELEKVNL
+607 HEKGKDLEKLNS
-619 LLDEKLSKWM
+619 LLDEKLNRWM
-629 ELDELNS
+629 ELDELKNNA

>member
-1 MQLLSPKINKYGGS
+1 M
-15 KLNYLSVE
+15 NYLSVE

-35 EGLSFGL
+35 EGLNFGL
-42 SFGDKVALIANN
+42 NYGDKVALIANN

-62 KIIAGNDVSDTGKIT
+62 KIIAGKDVPGTGKVT

-82 RVGYL
+82 RIGYL
-87 EQEPVFRDD
+87 EQEPVFNEKF
-96 YTINELLYNSNSD
+96 TINELLYNSNAE
-109 VVKVI
+109 VVKII
-114 REYESALEKQ
+114 REYESALEMQ
-124 TDNYN
+124 TNDYN
-129 EVNAER
+129 DASAER
-135 FEQASLAMDKSNAWN
+135 FEKASLEMEKANGWN
-150 FDNQLKQILEKFKIV
+150 FDNELKQILSKFKIV
-165 DLDQKVKILSGGQK
+165 DLEAKVEMLSGGQK
-179 KRLALAMLLIDAPDL
+179 KRLALALLLIDAPDM

-211 LEEYLKS
+211 LEEYLKN

-256 YFLVKRDERETNFNI
+256 YFLVKRDERESNFNV
-271 EISKAGRLMKK
+271 ELSKAGRLMKK
-282 ELEWIRKTP
+282 ELEWIRKSP
-291 QARTT
+291 KARTT
-296 KSKARVNNFENI
+296 KSKARVDNFEVI
-308 KAKANSKK
+308 KNKATSKK

-344 GDLKILNGFDY
+344 GDLKILSGFDY

-362 IGIIGDNGVGKS
+362 IGIIGKNGVGKS
-374 TFLNIITQQ
+374 TFLNIITQ
-383 QSPDSGKINVGETI
+383 SLKPDSGKINVGETI

-405 GIVLKEDKRVIEV
+405 GIQLKEDKRVIEV
-418 LKDIADVI
+418 LKDIAELIV
-426 IMSDG
+426 MSDNK
-431 RKITASQLLE
+431 KITASQLLE
-441 HFMFPSK
+441 HFMFPSN

-461 KRRLYLLTILMKNPN
+461 KRRLYLLTVLMKNPN

-521 HLFVF
+521 HLFIF
-526 KGGGDIKDEYCSYSE
+526 KGEGIIKDEYSSYSE
-541 YRTKLNNKEKE
+541 YRTKLNKELKLEKKKEKVLSE
-552 IQKAEINEAKLNTN
+552 SSEKANLFSYENR
-566 KLSFQQKKEH
+566 KEH
-576 RNLEK
+576 KSLER
-581 QIEKLELEKEK
+581 QIEKLEKEK
-592 IENVF
+592 KQMEDFF
-597 KDSSLDYELM
+597 KDSNVSYDLM
-607 LEKSKELEKVNL
+607 HEKGKELENLNNL
-619 LLDEKLSKWM
+619 LDDKLNRWM
-629 ELDELNS
+629 ELDELKNKA

>member
-1 MQLLSPKINKYGGS
+1 MLFRS
-15 KLNYLSVE
+15 
-23 NISKS
+23 S

-35 EGLSFGL
+35 EGLNFGL
-42 SFGDKVALIANN
+42 NYGDKVALIANN

-62 KIIAGNDVSDTGKIT
+62 KIIAGKDVPGTGKVT

-82 RVGYL
+82 RIGYL
-87 EQEPVFRDD
+87 EQEPVFNEKF
-96 YTINELLYNSNSD
+96 TINELLYNSNAE
-109 VVKVI
+109 VVKII
-114 REYESALEKQ
+114 REYESALEMQ
-124 TDNYN
+124 TNDYN
-129 EVNAER
+129 DASAER
-135 FEQASLAMDKSNAWN
+135 FEKASLEMEKANGWN
-150 FDNQLKQILEKFKIV
+150 FDNELKQILSKFKIV
-165 DLDQKVKILSGGQK
+165 DLEAKVEMLSGGQK
-179 KRLALAMLLIDAPDL
+179 KRLALALLLIDAPDM

-211 LEEYLKS
+211 LEEYLKN

-256 YFLVKRDERETNFNI
+256 YFLVKRDERESNFNV
-271 EISKAGRLMKK
+271 ELSKAGRLMKK
-282 ELEWIRKTP
+282 ELEWIRKSP
-291 QARTT
+291 KARTT
-296 KSKARVNNFENI
+296 KSKARVDNFEVI
-308 KAKANSKK
+308 KNKATSKK

-344 GDLKILNGFDY
+344 GDLKILSGFDY

-362 IGIIGDNGVGKS
+362 IGIIGKNGVGKS
-374 TFLNIITQQ
+374 TFLNIITQ
-383 QSPDSGKINVGETI
+383 SLKPDSGKINVGETI

-405 GIVLKEDKRVIEV
+405 GIQLKEDKRVIEV
-418 LKDIADVI
+418 LKDIAEVI
-426 IMSDG
+426 VMSDNK
-431 RKITASQLLE
+431 KITASQLLE
-441 HFMFPSK
+441 HFMFPSN
-448 MQYTYVSKLSGGE
+448 MQYTNVSKLSGGE
-461 KRRLYLLTILMKNPN
+461 KRRLYLLTVLMKNPN

-521 HLFVF
+521 HLFIF
-526 KGGGDIKDEYCSYSE
+526 KGEGIIKDEYSSYSE
-541 YRTKLNNKEKE
+541 YRTKLNKELKLEKKKEKVLSE
-552 IQKAEINEAKLNTN
+552 SSEKANLFSYENR
-566 KLSFQQKKEH
+566 KEH
-576 RNLEK
+576 KSLER
-581 QIEKLELEKEK
+581 QIEKLEKEK
-592 IENVF
+592 KQMEDFF
-597 KDSSLDYELM
+597 KDSNVSYDLM
-607 LEKSKELEKVNL
+607 HEKGKELENLNNL
-619 LLDEKLSKWM
+619 LDDKLNRWM
-629 ELDELNS
+629 ELDELKNKA

>member
-1 MQLLSPKINKYGGS
+1 M
-15 KLNYLSVE
+15 
-23 NISKS
+23 
-28 FGERVLF
+28 LF
-35 EGLSFGL
+35 EGLNFGL
-42 SFGDKVALIANN
+42 NYGDKVALIANN

-62 KIIAGNDVSDTGKIT
+62 KIIAGKDVPGSGKVTI
-77 LRNGI
+77 RNGI
-82 RVGYL
+82 RIGYL
-87 EQEPVFRDD
+87 DQEPIFNEK
-96 YTINELLYNSNSD
+96 YTINELLYNSNAE
-109 VVKVI
+109 VVKII
-114 REYESALEKQ
+114 REYESALEMQ
-124 TDNYN
+124 TNDYN
-129 EVNAER
+129 DITAER
-135 FEQASLAMDKSNAWN
+135 FEKASINMEKANAWN
-150 FDNQLKQILEKFKIV
+150 FDNELKQILSKFKIV
-165 DLDQKVKILSGGQK
+165 NLDVKVEMLSGGQK
-179 KRLALAMLLIDAPDL
+179 KRLALALLLIDAPDM

-211 LEEYLKS
+211 LEEFLKGP
-218 QNITL
+218 NITL

-256 YFLVKRDERETNFNI
+256 YFLVKRDERETNFNV
-271 EISKAGRLMKK
+271 ELSKVGRLLKK

-296 KSKARVNNFENI
+296 KSKARVGNFENI
-308 KAKANSKK
+308 KTKANSKK

-344 GDLKILNGFDY
+344 DDLKILSGFDY

-383 QSPDSGKINVGETI
+383 EMPDSGKINVGETI
-397 VYGYFTQK
+397 IYGYFTQK
-405 GIVLKEDKRVIEV
+405 GIQLKEDKRVIEV

-426 IMSDG
+426 VMSDSK
-431 RKITASQLLE
+431 KITASQLLE
-441 HFMFPSK
+441 HFMFPSN

-515 MDKLTD
+515 MDKLTE
-521 HLFVF
+521 HLFIF
-526 KGGGDIKDEYCSYSE
+526 KGNGIIKDEYSSYSE
-541 YRTKLNNKEKE
+541 YRLKVNKE
-552 IQKAEINEAKLNTN
+552 QKKDKKTDKKKPDLKTEKVVKFSYDE
-566 KLSFQQKKEH
+566 KKEH
-576 RNLEK
+576 KSLEK
-581 QIEKLELEKEK
+581 QINKLELQKKEM
-592 IENVF
+592 ESFF
-597 KDSSLDYELM
+597 KDPNNSYEQM
-607 LEKSKELEKVNL
+607 HEKGNELEKLNNQ
-619 LLDEKLSKWM
+619 LDEKLNRWM
-629 ELDELNS
+629 ELDELKNYIKKAH

>member
-1 MQLLSPKINKYGGS
+1 M
-15 KLNYLSVE
+15 NYLSVE

-28 FGERVLF
+28 YGERILF
-35 EGLSFGL
+35 QDLFFGL
-42 SFGDKVALIANN
+42 SKGDKMALIANN
-54 GSGKTSML
+54 GTGKSSML
-62 KIIAGNDVSDTGKIT
+62 KIIAGKEVTESGKIT

-87 EQEPVFRDD
+87 EQDPLF
-96 YTINELLYNSNSD
+96 NEGFTVKEFLENSNSD
-109 VVKVI
+109 VMQII
-114 REYESALEKQ
+114 RDYDKALELQ
-124 TDNYN
+124 TDDFND
-129 EVNAER
+129 ATSQR
-135 FEQASLAMDKSNAWN
+135 FQEASDLMDKANAWN
-150 FDNQLKQILEKFKIV
+150 FNNELNQILTRFKIL
-165 DLDQKVKILSGGQK
+165 DLTQNLKDLSGGQR
-179 KRLALAMLLIDAPDL
+179 KRLSLALLILDKPEL

-211 LEEYLKS
+211 LEEYLKN

-256 YFLVKRDERETNFNI
+256 YFLQKRAEREANFST

-296 KSKARVNNFENI
+296 KSKARVDNFDNI
-308 KAKANSKK
+308 KQKANSKK
-316 IKQEL
+316 VKQEL

-344 GDLKILNGFDY
+344 GDLKILSGFDY
-355 TFKNGER
+355 VFKNGER

-374 TFLNIITQQ
+374 TFLNIITRREEA
-383 QSPDSGKINVGETI
+383 DSGKINIGETI
-397 VYGYFTQK
+397 IYGYFNQK

-426 IMSDG
+426 VMANGS
-431 RKITASQLLE
+431 KISASQLLE
-441 HFMFPSK
+441 HFMFDAQ

-461 KRRLYLLTILMKNPN
+461 KRRLYLLTVLMKNPN

-495 EEFLLDFK
+495 EEFLLEFK

-526 KGGGDIKDEYCSYSE
+526 KGAGVVEDHYCSYSE
-541 YRTKLNNKEKE
+541 LRNKQIKE
-552 IQKAEINEAKLNTN
+552 LKTN
-566 KLSFQQKKEH
+566 KKEEKGNKLKTKDTITFTEKKEYKS
-576 RNLEK
+576 LEK
-581 QIEKLELEKEK
+581 QISKLELEKSNLEAS
-592 IENVF
+592 F
-597 KDSSLDYELM
+597 KNTTMDYELM
-607 LEKSKELEKVNL
+607 MKKSKKLEDLTSTIDNKMSRWMDL
-619 LLDEKLSKWM
+619 EEKM
-629 ELDELNS
+629 G

>member
-1 MQLLSPKINKYGGS
+1 M
-15 KLNYLSVE
+15 NYLSVE

-35 EGLSFGL
+35 EGLNFGL
-42 SFGDKVALIANN
+42 NYGDKVALIANN

-62 KIIAGNDVSDTGKIT
+62 KIIAGKDVPGTGKVT

-82 RVGYL
+82 RIGYL
-87 EQEPVFRDD
+87 EQEPVFNEKF
-96 YTINELLYNSNSD
+96 TINELLYNSNAE
-109 VVKVI
+109 VVKII
-114 REYESALEKQ
+114 REYESALEMQ
-124 TDNYN
+124 TNDYN
-129 EVNAER
+129 DASAER
-135 FEQASLAMDKSNAWN
+135 FEKASLEMEKANGWN
-150 FDNQLKQILEKFKIV
+150 FDNELKQILSKFKIV
-165 DLDQKVKILSGGQK
+165 DLEAKVEMLSGGQK
-179 KRLALAMLLIDAPDL
+179 KRLALALLLIDAPDM

-211 LEEYLKS
+211 LEEYLKN

-256 YFLVKRDERETNFNI
+256 YFLVKRDERESNFNV
-271 EISKAGRLMKK
+271 ELSKAGRLMKK
-282 ELEWIRKTP
+282 ELEWIRKSP
-291 QARTT
+291 KARTT
-296 KSKARVNNFENI
+296 KSKARVDNFEVI
-308 KAKANSKK
+308 KNKATSKK

-344 GDLKILNGFDY
+344 GDLKILSGFDY

-362 IGIIGDNGVGKS
+362 IGIIGQNGVGKS
-374 TFLNIITQQ
+374 TFLNIITQ
-383 QSPDSGKINVGETI
+383 SLKPDSGKINVGETI

-405 GIVLKEDKRVIEV
+405 GIQLKEDKRVIEV
-418 LKDIADVI
+418 LKDIAEVI
-426 IMSDG
+426 VMSDNK
-431 RKITASQLLE
+431 KITASQLLE
-441 HFMFPSK
+441 HFMFPSN
-448 MQYTYVSKLSGGE
+448 MQYTNVSKLSGGE
-461 KRRLYLLTILMKNPN
+461 KRRLYLLTVLMKNPN

-521 HLFVF
+521 HLFIF
-526 KGGGDIKDEYCSYSE
+526 KGEGIIKDEYSSYSE
-541 YRTKLNNKEKE
+541 YRTKLNKELKLEKKKEKVLSE
-552 IQKAEINEAKLNTN
+552 SSEKANLFSYENR
-566 KLSFQQKKEH
+566 KEH
-576 RNLEK
+576 KSLER
-581 QIEKLELEKEK
+581 QIEKLEKEK
-592 IENVF
+592 KQMEDFF
-597 KDSSLDYELM
+597 KDSNVSYDLM
-607 LEKSKELEKVNL
+607 HEKGKELENLNNL
-619 LLDEKLSKWM
+619 LDDKLNRWM
-629 ELDELNS
+629 ELDELKNKA

>member
-1 MQLLSPKINKYGGS
+1 M
-15 KLNYLSVE
+15 NYLSVE

-28 FGERVLF
+28 YGDRILF
-35 EGLSFGL
+35 QDLFFGL
-42 SFGDKVALIANN
+42 SKGDKMALIANN
-54 GSGKTSML
+54 GTGKSSML
-62 KIIAGNDVSDTGKIT
+62 KIIAGKDVTESGKIT

-82 RVGYL
+82 RIGYL
-87 EQEPVFRDD
+87 EQDPLF
-96 YTINELLYNSNSD
+96 NEGFTVKEFLENSNSD
-109 VVKVI
+109 VMQII
-114 REYESALEKQ
+114 RDYDKALELQ
-124 TDNYN
+124 TDDFND
-129 EVNAER
+129 ATSQR
-135 FEQASLAMDKSNAWN
+135 FQEASDLMDKANAWN
-150 FDNQLKQILEKFKIV
+150 FNNELNQILTRFKIL
-165 DLDQKVKILSGGQK
+165 DLTQNLKDLSGGQR
-179 KRLALAMLLIDAPDL
+179 KRLSLALLILDKPEL

-211 LEEYLKS
+211 LEEYLKN

-256 YFLVKRDERETNFNI
+256 YFLLKREEREENFNT

-296 KSKARVNNFENI
+296 KSKARVDNFDNI
-308 KAKANSKK
+308 KQKANSKK
-316 IKQEL
+316 VKQEL

-344 GDLKILNGFDY
+344 GDLKILSGFDY
-355 TFKNGER
+355 VFKNGER

-374 TFLNIITQQ
+374 TFLNIITRREEA
-383 QSPDSGKINVGETI
+383 DSGKINIGETI
-397 VYGYFTQK
+397 VYGYFNQK

-426 IMSDG
+426 VMANGS
-431 RKITASQLLE
+431 KISASQLLE
-441 HFMFPSK
+441 HFMFDAQ

-461 KRRLYLLTILMKNPN
+461 KRRLYLLTVLMKNPN

-495 EEFLLDFK
+495 EEFLLEFK

-526 KGGGDIKDEYCSYSE
+526 KGAGVVEDHYCSYSE
-541 YRTKLNNKEKE
+541 LRNKQIKE
-552 IQKAEINEAKLNTN
+552 LKTN
-566 KLSFQQKKEH
+566 KKEEKGNKLKTKDTITFTEKKEYKS
-576 RNLEK
+576 LEK
-581 QIEKLELEKEK
+581 QISKLELEKSNLEAS
-592 IENVF
+592 F
-597 KDSSLDYELM
+597 KDTTMDYELM
-607 LEKSKELEKVNL
+607 MKKSQELEGLTNTI
-619 LLDEKLSKWM
+619 DSKMLRWM
-629 ELDELNS
+629 ELEDKME